1 MKKKKVPF
9 FKLYMLI
16 VSLTLFLGCGS
27 QVFAASAPQMK
38 SLEGFNSLEKY
49 DDLQGTEHAFAKVLN
64 YKTKRTDI
72 TAKSI
77 LKYVYPTR
85 RDKELE
91 NSSASIKDCMRYAE
105 SLGVTMQWNDETTI
119 KYDNI
124 KQQIDSLN
132 PVLLCFKPDKFD
144 WMEPYL
150 LTVAYGYVYVE
161 GDGQVNKNFMMASIW
176 NSKYITPTTI
186 NVNSNVNNLRVTDF
200 STNGNP
206 QKDYSYIGSITLN

>member
-1 MKKKKVPF
+1 
-9 FKLYMLI
+9 
-16 VSLTLFLGCGS
+16 FLGCGS